1 MENSFVPNAKTVTP
15 FLWKIT
21 LWLLL
26 LGLVSVTLKHVFGMP
41 SLLGLIGLFDLNGEG
56 GFPALFST
64 ALLLT
69 SASLLWLIYTM
80 DKKKTGKAHP
90 WKTLCFVFIFLGLD
104 ELLVI
109 HEKFDRFQTVLNNYL
124 QLPAGYLY
132 WVATYA
138 VLLTAFA
145 VYFLR
150 FYLQLP
156 KDSRLRFT
164 VAGIVYVGAAL
175 GMEII
180 TAFLTKNLQL
190 GPYPVSLLEALEEV
204 MEMIGV
210 ILFIRALL
218 LHIRNQPTYPV
229 LNVNLQYRSN
239 GEKEETYLKEAEV
252 RTAILPESTGKKLNK

>member
-1 MENSFVPNAKTVTP
+1 
-15 FLWKIT
+15 
-21 LWLLL
+21 
-26 LGLVSVTLKHVFGMP
+26 MP